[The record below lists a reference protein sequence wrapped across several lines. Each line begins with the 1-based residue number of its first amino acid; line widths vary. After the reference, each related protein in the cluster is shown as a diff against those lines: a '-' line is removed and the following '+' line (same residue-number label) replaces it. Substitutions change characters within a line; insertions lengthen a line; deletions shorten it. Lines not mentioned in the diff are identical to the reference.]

1 MRNVSKFPS
10 NIKVLAILH
19 ATISQKTVICTREA
33 EFMTECT
40 NVTET
45 MMNEH

>member
-1 MRNVSKFPS
+1 MRSVSKFPS